1 MKKTF
6 ALIISSILIFSCLFG
21 CSNSS
26 SSDDT
31 KHIEVQNE
39 ETAEI
44 IATEDVTESVKEPVL
59 INWEASLNTP
69 EVADDIKAAF
79 REIGEKPEYIVSIE
93 HVKDRETALFVRRD
107 YKVTFDKGDLIDL
120 FDEDDRKWNNAIEWR
135 ITTEEWNEGEPER
148 EQYPREYLVT
158 IKFWTDDDSTNIL
171 QWSHTGNGQLQEGN

>member
-1 MKKTF
+1 MKKTL
-6 ALIISSILIFSCLFG
+6 ALLISLMLIISCLFG
-21 CSNSS
+21 CFNGSW
-26 SSDDT
+26 SDNIT
-31 KHIEVQNE
+31 HTESQKEEV
-39 ETAEI
+39 AEI
-44 IATEDVTESVKEPVL
+44 IATENVTESVKEPVL

-93 HVKDRETALFVRRD
+93 HVKDRETTLFVRRD

-148 EQYPREYLVT
+148 EQYPREYLVA

-171 QWSHTGNGQLQEGN
+171 QWSHTGNGKLQEGN

>member
-39 ETAEI
+39 EAEEI

-69 EVADDIKAAF
+69 EVADDVKAAF
-79 REIGEKPEYIVSIE
+79 REIGEKPEYIVSAVLIIDSLY
-93 HVKDRETALFVRRD
+93 HVEITSIPNF
-107 YKVTFDKGDLIDL
+107 
-120 FDEDDRKWNNAIEWR
+120 WR
-135 ITTEEWNEGEPER
+135 IFITYECCQNV
-148 EQYPREYLVT
+148 LC
-158 IKFWTDDDSTNIL
+158 IC
-171 QWSHTGNGQLQEGN
+171 